1 MLQEPIPLPS
11 DDIQEVSGT
20 VGSLRIL
27 DGRVDVEYGLY
38 EYGSER
44 DEVVHITLD
53 ITLDQ
58 EDDLQQNM
66 YVGFGFAADTMS
78 GLVITCSPILVRTED
93 LEGGSV
99 MQELTPRCHQWHGSG
114 TNLYPRPPPDTDRGW
129 HVTSV
134 HGNATLVTLTFAG
147 RVADVIRD
155 ANESRLSLD
164 TSLRAIASIGQAA
177 PDTGTPLM
185 HASSRDRTPMIL
197 ERLSAAIAISENAA
211 QSIDG
216 DIEEIGSAEI
226 PPASNAL
233 FPYQLGWFSADL
245 ACAMLSALFWAL
257 H

>member
-1 MLQEPIPLPS
+1 MPHSNNPLHRQAVMGIEFLSVVTYTSNSSNIFEKPDVEPGGPPVLQEPIPLPS

-78 GLVITCSPILVRTED
+78 GLVITCSPILVRAED

-114 TNLYPRPPPDTDRGW
+114 TNLYPRPPPDTDRG
-129 HVTSV
+129 
-134 HGNATLVTLTFAG
+134 
-147 RVADVIRD
+147 
-155 ANESRLSLD
+155 
-164 TSLRAIASIGQAA
+164 
-177 PDTGTPLM
+177 
-185 HASSRDRTPMIL
+185 
-197 ERLSAAIAISENAA
+197 
-211 QSIDG
+211 
-216 DIEEIGSAEI
+216 
-226 PPASNAL
+226 
-233 FPYQLGWFSADL
+233 
-245 ACAMLSALFWAL
+245 
-257 H
+257 